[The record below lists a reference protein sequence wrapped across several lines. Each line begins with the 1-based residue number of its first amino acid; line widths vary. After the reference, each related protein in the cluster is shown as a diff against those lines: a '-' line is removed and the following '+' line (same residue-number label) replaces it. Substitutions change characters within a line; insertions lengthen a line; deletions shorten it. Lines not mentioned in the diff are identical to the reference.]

1 MATKIVIYT
10 GNSCSKCKRAKE
22 MLNNLPP
29 GHEVELIERNV
40 DESEENM
47 RHLKELYDSS
57 TLPTFVYVDR
67 DRNGNVKENVLR
79 GFDENIGKIMEYLG
93 L

>member
-1 MATKIVIYT
+1 MANKIIVMYT

-22 MLNNLPP
+22 NLENLPP
-29 GHEVELIERNV
+29 HIKENLELIEKNV
-40 DESEENM
+40 DENIEVMEF
-47 RHLKELYDSS
+47 LKNELDSQ
-57 TLPTFVYVDR
+57 TLPTFELLR
-67 DRNGNVKENVLR
+67 DDDKPIVLR

>member
-22 MLNNLPP
+22 MFNNLPP
-29 GHEVELIERNV
+29 GIEIDLMELNV
-40 DESEENM
+40 DECKIN
-47 RHLKELYDSS
+47 KDELTRIHKSQ
-57 TLPTFVYVDR
+57 TLPTFVIEGEVY
-67 DRNGNVKENVLR
+67 R
-79 GFDENIGKIMEYLG
+79 GFDENIGKIMGHLG